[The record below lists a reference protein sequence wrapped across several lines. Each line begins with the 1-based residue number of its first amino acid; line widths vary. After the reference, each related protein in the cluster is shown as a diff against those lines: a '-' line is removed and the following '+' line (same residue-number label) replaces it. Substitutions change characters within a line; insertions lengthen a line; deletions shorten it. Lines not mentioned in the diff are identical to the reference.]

1 MDGLDWLDA
10 APPEVL
16 APALLRC
23 CGSARWARA
32 MTAARPFRMPAALLA
47 RAEGEWSKA
56 SREEILEAFSHHPR
70 IGDRESLW
78 ARFPATH
85 AWSAAEQSGAA
96 AADEKVLDDLAEGN
110 RAYEARFG
118 HLFIVC
124 ASGKTAVEML
134 ALLQARLGNEP
145 EAELKIAAGEQGKI
159 TRLRLE
165 KLLQEKAVGA
175 SG

>member
-1 MDGLDWLDA
+1 MDGLGWLDA
-10 APPEVL
+10 APPEIL

-32 MTAARPFRMPAALLA
+32 MTAARPFRMTAALLA
-47 RAEGEWSKA
+47 RAESEWSKA
-56 SREEILEAFSHHPR
+56 SREDILEAFSHHPR
-70 IGDRESLW
+70 IGDRESLR

-85 AWSAAEQSGAA
+85 AWAAAEQSGAA
-96 AADEKVLDDLAEGN
+96 SADEKVLADLAEGN
-110 RAYEARFG
+110 RVYEARFG

-145 EAELKIAAGEQGKI
+145 ETELRIAAGEQAKI

-165 KLLQEKAVGA
+165 RLLQEMAAGPNA
-175 SG
+175 